1 LFGYYSRFYG
11 GFLSS
16 LAFSLLYWAFVSHA
30 NRSFVRTVLIFLLS
44 SSALVSLWAIFEH
57 FGHSAS
63 CFLITG
69 QFTDSCWVQ
78 DVQERVFATLGQPN
92 WLAAYVVALL
102 PLSWAFGLHSTTKKL
117 VEKSFILPVILSGL
131 LYSTLLF
138 TKSRSGFVAFVFAF
152 LVFWFGTFFS
162 TFFRNRLFFIKSISS
177 ILVIISLSFVFG
189 TPWTPSFSQLF
200 EKTPPLS
207 ESVSEVQVP
216 VLERGGTESGVIR
229 QIVWQGAV
237 QVFLHNPLFGTGLET
252 FAYSYYQYRPISHNT
267 TSEWDFLYNKAHNEY
282 LNILANS
289 GSVGFLTSLIVIGIS
304 LSIFIRKFF
313 FSTPLSSIF
322 TRPNIKSSQKNFQA
336 FQEHSVFYIALFSG
350 FITILVTNFFGF
362 SVVSIGLLF
371 FLFPAFSVGYGIQQK
386 QSSDTQIYWN
396 MLSRVQQLSII
407 LVTFIGGLGLYML
420 FSYWHADQLYAA
432 GKSYNRSLEFS
443 SAIESLQQAL
453 SSFPSEPLYLSE
465 LAQSYTDASI
475 ALSEAHE
482 STVSAQLE
490 QEAILSMSDAV
501 SISPRNVTLRRSQA
515 NIYMQLGVLDKNNL
529 YLASQVLV
537 QTRALSPTDP
547 KLPFYLGLT
556 AVRLGDVEKGLSY
569 LEEAI
574 TLKPDYKEA
583 RESAALIY
591 KDRKEYDKA
600 RAHWE
605 YILQYISSKDEAIQ
619 TLLSTLPKQKK

>member
-1 LFGYYSRFYG
+1 VKKIIFLIFCFLVFITPLLFFHKTSEVFEFNKIIFVYLCSLCISVAWTIECIVAKKILFRRSALDIPLVLWLLSQLLSTVFSIDPRTSLFGYYSRFYG

-229 QIVWQGAV
+229 QIVWQGT
-237 QVFLHNPLFGTGLET
+237 Q
-252 FAYSYYQYRPISHNT
+252 
-267 TSEWDFLYNKAHNEY
+267 
-282 LNILANS
+282 
-289 GSVGFLTSLIVIGIS
+289 
-304 LSIFIRKFF
+304 
-313 FSTPLSSIF
+313 
-322 TRPNIKSSQKNFQA
+322 
-336 FQEHSVFYIALFSG
+336 
-350 FITILVTNFFGF
+350 
-362 SVVSIGLLF
+362 
-371 FLFPAFSVGYGIQQK
+371 
-386 QSSDTQIYWN
+386 DT
-396 MLSRVQQLSII
+396 
-407 LVTFIGGLGLYML
+407 
-420 FSYWHADQLYAA
+420 
-432 GKSYNRSLEFS
+432 
-443 SAIESLQQAL
+443 
-453 SSFPSEPLYLSE
+453 
-465 LAQSYTDASI
+465 
-475 ALSEAHE
+475 
-482 STVSAQLE
+482 
-490 QEAILSMSDAV
+490 
-501 SISPRNVTLRRSQA
+501 
-515 NIYMQLGVLDKNNL
+515 
-529 YLASQVLV
+529 
-537 QTRALSPTDP
+537 
-547 KLPFYLGLT
+547 
-556 AVRLGDVEKGLSY
+556 
-569 LEEAI
+569 
-574 TLKPDYKEA
+574 
-583 RESAALIY
+583 
-591 KDRKEYDKA
+591 
-600 RAHWE
+600 
-605 YILQYISSKDEAIQ
+605 
-619 TLLSTLPKQKK
+619 